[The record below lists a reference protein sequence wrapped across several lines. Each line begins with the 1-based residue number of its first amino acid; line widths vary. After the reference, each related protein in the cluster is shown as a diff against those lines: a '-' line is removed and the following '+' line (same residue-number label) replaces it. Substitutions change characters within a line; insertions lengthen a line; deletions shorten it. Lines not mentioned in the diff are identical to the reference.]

1 MDTFMWLTKK
11 KKKKRQILNLHP
23 MEYATEKDSW
33 FYDAASAISKENDV
47 SVIEAGFLSSDVT
60 STMPAPVRGRLAFTM
75 CRCKCL
81 IQSS

>member
-1 MDTFMWLTKK
+1 MALKK
-11 KKKKRQILNLHP
+11 KDKEFQIYIQFRFAILKFFL
-23 MEYATEKDSW
+23 
-33 FYDAASAISKENDV
+33 FYEAASAISRENEV
-47 SVIEAGFLSSDVT
+47 SVMEAGFLSSDVT